1 MLDLL
6 NFVLCISNLTWL
18 KISIMKKTIIL
29 FVLSLSVLGGIY
41 AWLKVNPEPP
51 DIYEILQF
59 SIVILLVVF
68 AVVLGIRRIKSQREG
83 LPPEDEMSKKILKI
97 AAARA
102 YYFSLYLWLILMYFA
117 NEGKVATESLMSTG
131 ILGMAL
137 LLLIHYLIIK
147 FTGLKN
153 E

>member
-6 NFVLCISNLTWL
+6 NFVLCISNLFWL